1 MACMGR
7 KTGDFTCY
15 RILVPLVL
23 GDSAWLKVC
32 TAPLNMVLARPM
44 YLTDLVDE

>member
-7 KTGDFTCY
+7 NTGNFTYY
-15 RILVPLVL
+15 RMLVPLVL
-23 GDSAWLKVC
+23 GERAWLKVY